1 MSNTYKEHWNTL
13 LSKPGTQAIDV
24 IASMKEVTV
33 NEFLK
38 SHFKYDNK
46 HYTLPVERTFDANG
60 KPLTFRLTVTIEE
73 PLVIGFPP
81 FQQNKVSALFDT
93 MTSAKWTELEEP
105 PVVHRVPQASDP
117 VPNIHIGCPK
127 LSLLLEWE
135 KLDGSGKW
143 DLKIEKI
150 EAIAEGFLE
159 VIPKPEG
166 SAIKIHPTKVF
177 FDKADTNF
185 STKITKAL
193 EAADPALIAS
203 TDEKLRD
210 LIVILLNVAATQ
222 AIPNFIRE
230 IPIPT
235 ATIKDKNITL
245 SYLNLENN
253 MLTFGA
259 TLDASSL
266 RNDSQMLYNRT
277 LQHFNVII
285 GEDIAEA
292 GGMEAFFD
300 SNQKLLSEKEVDKK
314 LPRTTALIKRL
325 ESLNS
330 VSTSKPETI
339 EKALLGTKVPE
350 GLAIG
355 INEYFLD
362 TLANVSLPDPTSEC
376 TDWKAFWGVRGR
388 VCWWSR
394 ITNADITI
402 TDTAG
407 GFQLAGGVAV
417 DVGGALDG
425 CVKKFWDCSWKWA
438 CERYG
443 LALRDRPEVAV
454 EIKDDGKGILLV
466 AKIIRMPKLEADLP
480 FPFDKVVEFFGNVII
495 KALKVVFN
503 LILSRIKVRIVPE
516 DIAIPVEGH
525 KTGLRLSDF
534 DAFYFKRPSGP
545 FGSQA
550 PGNKLPF
557 GAYAVAVEPRKI

>member
-1 MSNTYKEHWNTL
+1 MSNTYKNHWNTL
-13 LSKPGTQAIDV
+13 LAKPGTQAIDV
-24 IASMKEVTV
+24 ITSMKEVTI

-38 SHFKYDNK
+38 SHFNYDNK
-46 HYTLPVERTFDANG
+46 HYTLPIERTFDANG
-60 KPLTFRLTVTIEE
+60 KPRTFWLTVTIED
-73 PLVIGFPP
+73 PVVIGFPP

-93 MTSAKWTELEEP
+93 MTSPKWTELEEP

-117 VPNIHIGCPK
+117 VPNIRIGCPK
-127 LSLLLEWE
+127 LSLLIEWE

-143 DLKIEKI
+143 DLKIEEI
-150 EAIAEGFLE
+150 EAIAMGFLE
-159 VIPKPEG
+159 VIPKMEG

-177 FDKADTNF
+177 FDKADTKF
-185 STKITKAL
+185 LTTITKAL
-193 EAADPALIAS
+193 KDANPALIAS
-203 TDEKLRD
+203 MDEKFRD
-210 LIVILLNVAATQ
+210 LIVILLNVVATQ
-222 AIPNFIRE
+222 ATPNFIRE

-245 SYLNLENN
+245 SYLNLEND
-253 MLTFGA
+253 MLTIGA
-259 TLDASSL
+259 TLDASYL

-285 GEDIAEA
+285 EEDIEEA

-300 SNQKLLSEKEVDKK
+300 SNQKLLSEEKVDMK

-339 EKALLGTKVPE
+339 DEALLGTKVPE
-350 GLAIG
+350 GMAIG

-362 TLANVSLPDPTSEC
+362 TLASASLPDPTSEC
-376 TDWKAFWGVRGR
+376 TDWKKFWGVKGR
-388 VCWWSR
+388 ACWWSR
-394 ITNADITI
+394 ITNADTTI

-407 GFQLAGGVAV
+407 GFKLAGSVV
-417 DVGGALDG
+417 IDVGGALDG

-438 CERYG
+438 CERFG

-454 EIKDDGKGILLV
+454 ELKDDGKGILLV
-466 AKIIRMPKLEADLP
+466 ARIVRMPKLEADLP

-495 KALKVVFN
+495 KALKVVLN
-503 LILSRIKVRIVPE
+503 LILSRIKVRIVPN

-525 KTGLRLSDF
+525 KTGLHLSSF
-534 DAFYFKRPSGP
+534 DAFYFRRPSDP

-550 PGNKLPF
+550 PINKLPF